1 MEDLG
6 IDGRI
11 IFKRILE
18 KGVVLVWNGF
28 VCLRLRARGGG
39 LGSGPVFSTEAGEFV
54 YLSYYKLL
62 KECSPSSEVVVEH
75 PVLSDFL

>member
-1 MEDLG
+1 LEDLG

-28 VCLRLRARGGG
+28 VCLRLRARSSG

-54 YLSYYKLL
+54 
-62 KECSPSSEVVVEH
+62 
-75 PVLSDFL
+75 